1 MRSAEIMS
9 GNLCQPLLGRGDL
22 SAKEQRIRTAAG
34 KEITE
39 GDTGRVE
46 RGVEQ
51 PVVVADRQRENDG
64 VAAGKAVEILAAQ
77 LGRQKLRRPLDAE
90 NPDGIPAL
98 QKAFGQRRLT
108 EVSADD
114 AKDGAGIEQI
124 HKTTSVGFDRIDMR
138 DSPSYEKVGFW
149 FKAARRGAKSIFKN
163 RPFVV

>member
-1 MRSAEIMS
+1 MPKL
-9 GNLCQPLLGRGDL
+9 LCQPLLGRGDL

-34 KEITE
+34 KEVTE
-39 GDTGRVE
+39 GDTGFAE

-51 PVVVADRQRENDG
+51 PAVVADRQRENDG

-90 NPDGIPAL
+90 DPDGIPVL

>member
-1 MRSAEIMS
+1 M
-9 GNLCQPLLGRGDL
+9 GVPKLLCQPLLGRGDL

-34 KEITE
+34 EKRSQRGTQASLS
-39 GDTGRVE
+39 GALSSRSSLLTGSGE
-46 RGVEQ
+46 RTTASQ
-51 PVVVADRQRENDG
+51 
-64 VAAGKAVEILAAQ
+64 AGKAVEILAAQ

-90 NPDGIPAL
+90 DPDGVPVL

-108 EVSADD
+108 EVSADN

-149 FKAARRGAKSIFKN
+149 FKAVRPGSKKHFKS